1 MMILDIKTFTIIHVT
16 ISLLAIVSGFIV
28 LFGLISAK
36 RLDVWTAF
44 FLATTILTSVTGFGF
59 PIVGVTP
66 GIVLGVISL
75 VVLAIA
81 LYARYARHLMGVW
94 RPIFVNTAVLA
105 LYLNF
110 FVLIVQS
117 FQKVP
122 ALKTLAPTQS
132 ELPFAI
138 TQLVALAVFIG
149 LGFLATT
156 GFREK
161 TVNAA

>member
-1 MMILDIKTFTIIHVT
+1 
-16 ISLLAIVSGFIV
+16 
-28 LFGLISAK
+28 
-36 RLDVWTAF
+36 
-44 FLATTILTSVTGFGF
+44 VTGFGF
-59 PIVGVTP
+59 PIAGVTP

-94 RPIFVNTAVLA
+94 RPFFVITAVLA
-105 LYLNF
+105 LYLNS

-132 ELPFAI
+132 ELPFMI
-138 TQLVALAVFIG
+138 TQLVALAAFIG